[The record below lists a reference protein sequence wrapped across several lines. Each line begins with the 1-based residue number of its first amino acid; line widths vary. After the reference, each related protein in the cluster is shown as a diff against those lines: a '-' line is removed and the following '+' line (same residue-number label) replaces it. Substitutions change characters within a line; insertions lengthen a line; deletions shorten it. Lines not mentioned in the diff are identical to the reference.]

1 MSEIKGIYAA
11 SLSILDNNLALNV
24 DKTIQHA
31 ENLIDMGC
39 HGVAVFGSTGQSQLI
54 SVSEKIQLI
63 NSLSKSNNKDK
74 YLIGTGL
81 NSLSETINFM
91 KISKSLNFR
100 S

>member
-39 HGVAVFGSTGQSQLI
+39 HGVAVFEAQD
-54 SVSEKIQLI
+54 
-63 NSLSKSNNKDK
+63 NLS
-74 YLIGTGL
+74 
-81 NSLSETINFM
+81 
-91 KISKSLNFR
+91 
-100 S
+100 